1 MGKKYIIE
9 LEDEN
14 YHQYSDSEPSDYLW
28 RVKGFNALVFDEVGI
43 SKLTP
48 YTEPDLE
55 LIKEKA
61 HTNGYGE
68 GYQDGYSEGM
78 NDYLQNPEVKEESD
92 RAYAHGY
99 SDAESKFSE
108 IRKEAY
114 EKGFKDAAHNCEE
127 TCTFVAKARNEGYNE
142 GQRAGERHGMK
153 LAWEAARKLW
163 EIDIST
169 LHKIFYKETRMDC
182 YMYYTA
188 AEVVAKI
195 KEYEDKQEEIKIGN
209 EVKAFEKKPFI
220 VTGFGYGDNE
230 EDVYCY
236 GFVTENGISTSAKKN
251 NCVRTGRHFP
261 EIAAIF
267 EKTRNGSN
275 AQIDTE

>member
-9 LEDEN
+9 IPEDKTT
-14 YHQYSDSEPSDYLW
+14 D
-28 RVKGFNALVFDEVGI
+28 FVGSTHFLMPYMMAGHI
-43 SKLTP
+43 GHHDTGLPIEP

-78 NDYLQNPEVKEESD
+78 NNYLQNPEVKEESD

-114 EKGFKDAAHNCEE
+114 DKGFEDGKELCPLPKVGHNN
-127 TCTFVAKARNEGYNE
+127 AYQKG
-142 GQRAGERHGMK
+142 
-153 LAWEAARKLW
+153 LSDAWEAARKLW

-188 AEVVAKI
+188 AEAVAKI

-220 VTGFGYGDNE
+220 VTGFGYGDDE

-251 NCVRTGRHFP
+251 SCVRTGRHFP

-267 EKTRNGSN
+267 EKIQGEPN
-275 AQIDTE
+275 AQIDT

>member
-28 RVKGFNALVFDEVGI
+28 RVKGFNALAFDEVGI

-55 LIKEKA
+55 LIKKKA
-61 HTNGYGE
+61 HDNGYNE
-68 GYQDGYSEGM
+68 GYQDGYSRGM

-114 EKGFKDAAHNCEE
+114 EKGYDI
-127 TCTFVAKARNEGYNE
+127 GYN
-142 GQRAGERHGMK
+142 RHLNLSYEDGLK
-153 LAWEAARKLW
+153 DAWEAARKLW

-195 KEYEDKQEEIKIGN
+195 KEYKDKQEEIKIGN
-209 EVKAFEKKPFI
+209 EVNAFEKKPFI
-220 VTGFGYGDNE
+220 VTGFGYGDDE

-251 NCVRTGRHFP
+251 SCVRTGRHFP

-267 EKTRNGSN
+267 EKMRNEPN
-275 AQIDTE
+275 AQIDT

>member
-55 LIKEKA
+55 LIKKKA
-61 HTNGYGE
+61 RDNGYSE
-68 GYQDGYSEGM
+68 GYQDGYSRGM

-127 TCTFVAKARNEGYNE
+127 TCTLVAKARNEGYNE
-142 GQRAGERHGMK
+142 GQRAGERHGK
-153 LAWEAARKLW
+153 EVAWAAARKIQDAGGNLSW
-163 EIDIST
+163 WIHNTTVSEAIEG
-169 LHKIFYKETRMDC
+169 LNALEQEKE
-182 YMYYTA
+182 A
-188 AEVVAKI
+188 I
-195 KEYEDKQEEIKIGN
+195 KVGN
-209 EVKAFEKKPFI
+209 EVEAPEMKPFI

-230 EDVYCY
+230 EDVYCH
-236 GFVTENGISTSAKKN
+236 GFVTENGISTNAKKN
-251 NCVRTGRHFP
+251 SCVRTGRHFP

-267 EKTRNGSN
+267 EKMRNEPN
-275 AQIDTE
+275 AQIDT

>member
-1 MGKKYIIE
+1 MGTKYIIE
-9 LEDEN
+9 VEDKPFELLSEDGFT
-14 YHQYSDSEPSDYLW
+14 SDKLF
-28 RVKGFNALVFDEVGI
+28 RVKGFNSFVFDWNGLNM
-43 SKLTP
+43 LTP

-55 LIKEKA
+55 LIKKKA
-61 HTNGYGE
+61 RDNGYSE
-68 GYQDGYSEGM
+68 GYQDGYSRGM

-114 EKGFKDAAHNCEE
+114 DKGFEDGKELCPIPEVCHNN
-127 TCTFVAKARNEGYNE
+127 AYQKG
-142 GQRAGERHGMK
+142 
-153 LAWEAARKLW
+153 LSDAWEAARKLW

-188 AEVVAKI
+188 TEAIAKF
-195 KEYEDKQEEIKIGN
+195 KEYEDEDKQKEIKIGN

-251 NCVRTGRHFP
+251 SCVRTGRHFP
-261 EIAAIF
+261 ELAAVL
-267 EKTRNGSN
+267 EKMQGEPN
-275 AQIDTE
+275 AQIDT